1 MNDLTETLSGFL
13 CLQVLRVDS
22 DVVYNAVVDSA
33 GVERLVLAAS
43 PQEAMECAFRG
54 GPGSNV
60 KEVRGS
66 RESRETSVRC
76 TPSPHP
82 LVRQGATVD
91 AESHEPSEALTRAAG
106 NLFVVPALGSASASF
121 G

>member
-1 MNDLTETLSGFL
+1 
-13 CLQVLRVDS
+13 VLRVDS